1 MWVIAPVTER
11 VEVVRGVVA
20 VVEAEAVRLQ
30 CVNSVFKDN
39 NPNLLRRVGIEHIRR
54 KLTGTSIKV
63 ILDRKSEL
71 GSKSSTRACW
81 PQLPIISPIRM
92 IVNGSRKTNSAG
104 LNCHLATRYKHA

>member
-1 MWVIAPVTER
+1 M
-11 VEVVRGVVA
+11 G
-20 VVEAEAVRLQ
+20 
-30 CVNSVFKDN
+30 
-39 NPNLLRRVGIEHIRR
+39 RR

-104 LNCHLATRYKHA
+104 LNCHLATRYKHAYEESSVQVTLNARLYFRLLTKYFGRSNQHNSKNRASYWR